1 MPRPARWKTISKN
14 DGIQQVRLTSW
25 KYFHDFIRQKFLD
38 FPHYV
43 WRGQRDAAW
52 PLESSLDRALRGT
65 PVATRRAAVS
75 KHLERFKLASRGRR
89 GTNPTKITKEDE
101 WWAIAQHNGM
111 ATPLLDWT
119 ESPFVAL
126 YFALFSDTQ
135 PDSGERAVWALGGK
149 SIAQRNTAIRATH
162 TGSTAPPTLEFIRP
176 KLDENSR
183 LVAQSGLFTKT
194 PLQTTVDDWVSQNF
208 PRVTDKGLLIKLI
221 MPSTGRPECLR
232 TLNRMNIN
240 HLSLFPDLYGA
251 GAHCNSALQI
261 TRY

>member
-1 MPRPARWKTISKN
+1 MPRSPRWTTESKS
-14 DGIQQVRLTSW
+14 DGLLHVRLSSW
-25 KYFHDFIRQKFLD
+25 KYFHDFIRQRFLE

-43 WRGQRDAAW
+43 WRGQRDADW
-52 PLESSLDRALRGT
+52 PLETSLDRALRGT
-65 PVATRRAAVS
+65 PVAGRRSATK

-89 GTNPTKITKEDE
+89 GPNPTKIINDDE

-126 YFALFSDTQ
+126 YFSFFQEQQ
-135 PDSGERAVWALGGK
+135 PASGERAVWALGGR
-149 SIAQRNTAIRATH
+149 SISEKNTEIRASHKGTLP
-162 TGSTAPPTLEFIRP
+162 APTLDFIRP
-176 KLDENSR
+176 KQDENSR
-183 LVAQSGLFTKT
+183 LVAQSGLFTKV
-194 PLQTTVDDWVSQNF
+194 PLQTTVDGWVAQNF
-208 PRVTDKGLLIKLI
+208 IGKTDGALLIKI
-221 MPSTGRPECLR
+221 TMPSNDRPECLR